1 MKCPYCET
9 AINVTWTT
17 HFIYKNS
24 EEICLNDIEAGKEIV
39 YGHCPECNKLI
50 IFLLSSNFIET
61 YEDES
66 GDCCR
71 HYIKKD
77 SPYNEVIIFP
87 KFSIKTVA
95 PEVPEKYDR
104 DYKEAAAILTISPK
118 ASAAMSRRLLQ
129 TILRENY
136 SVKKGNLNKE
146 IDEFLDNNKLPSY
159 ISESLHSLRQ
169 IGNFAAHP
177 SKCKNTGEIVEVE
190 DGEAEWALETLD
202 ALFDFAFVQP
212 AILEAR
218 KKQLNDKLMELG
230 KKPLS
235 NL

>member
-1 MKCPYCET
+1 MKCPHCET
-9 AINVTWTT
+9 AINTNWTT
-17 HFIYKNS
+17 HFIYKDN
-24 EEICLNDIEAGKEIV
+24 EEMYLDVIEAGKEIV

-50 IFLLSSNFIET
+50 IWLLSSNFIET
-61 YEDES
+61 YKDNYRNVD
-66 GDCCR
+66 G

-104 DYKEAAAILTISPK
+104 DYKEAAAILDISPK

-136 SVKKGNLNKE
+136 GVNKGNLNKE
-146 IDEFLDNNKLPSY
+146 IDEFLGSNKVPSY
-159 ISESLHSLRQ
+159 IIDALHYIRV

-177 SKCKNTGEIVEVE
+177 DKDKNTGKIVEVE
-190 DGEAEWALETLD
+190 EGEAEWSLETLD

-212 AILEAR
+212 AKNESR
-218 KKQLNDKLMELG
+218 KKKMDEKLVELG